1 MNPNLHVAQKC
12 ERTHERYL
20 RSSTTTNHTNQL
32 RATAPL
38 GIGIYTSFWL
48 LYDCLDAIE
57 IPRLEPRLQRRY
69 LQLVQA
75 HMKSA
80 NRNAAGPSL
89 RPGENQAFSAT
100 QATWRFLSN
109 PNVGLSD
116 LIEPLREV
124 GRQAEQKSRSDFVLL
139 AHDWC
144 KIDYKSHT
152 SKKDLRQITH
162 QDDVG
167 YEMSTSLLIDA
178 SSGESL
184 APMQLH
190 LKTGK
195 AVHSTGEQPPE
206 LDAHRLNQLTPT
218 MTESRQ
224 WGLERQ
230 IVHVIDREA
239 NTLGRLRTW
248 HEAGHQF
255 LVRCDDRRV
264 MWNDESVLISEIEE
278 YFDREILFQPV
289 GEARFHGKTA
299 SQEVAETEIVL
310 YRSHSEVADG
320 KKRQVRGNPITVRL
334 VVTRLLDE
342 EDYVLAQWT
351 LLCNV
356 FDPAITGRQIALWY
370 YWRWL
375 IETYFKLLKSHGQEL
390 EHWQQQTGEA
400 IARRILVASMACVAV
415 LRLQHDSSEEAAE
428 NRRLLIRLSGRQ
440 MKYGIE
446 STPPALLAGLMALL
460 AITDILE
467 SPDVDIGS
475 LKRLAKNAFPF
486 RFV

>member
-1 MNPNLHVAQKC
+1 
-12 ERTHERYL
+12 
-20 RSSTTTNHTNQL
+20 
-32 RATAPL
+32 
-38 GIGIYTSFWL
+38 
-48 LYDCLDAIE
+48 
-57 IPRLEPRLQRRY
+57 
-69 LQLVQA
+69 
-75 HMKSA
+75 MKSA
-80 NRNAAGPSL
+80 NRNAAGPAL
-89 RPGENQAFSAT
+89 RAGENQAFAAT

-109 PNVGLSD
+109 PNVGLID
-116 LIEPLREV
+116 LMEPLREV
-124 GRQAEQKSRSDFVLL
+124 GRQATHRCESDYVLL

-144 KIDYKSHT
+144 KIDYGDHT

-162 QDDVG
+162 KNDIG

-178 SSGESL
+178 ASGQSL

-195 AVHSTGEQPPE
+195 AVHSTGKEPPA
-206 LDAHRLNQLTPT
+206 LDAHRLDQLTPT
-218 MTESRQ
+218 MDESRE
-224 WGLERQ
+224 WGLERN

-255 LVRCDDRRV
+255 LIRCDDRRV
-264 MWNDESVLISEIEE
+264 KWHGEQVLISEIEE
-278 YFDREILFQPV
+278 CFDREMLFQPV

-299 SQEVAETEIVL
+299 YQEVAETEIVL
-310 YRSHSEVADG
+310 HRSHSAVVDG
-320 KKRQVRGNPITVRL
+320 KKRQLRGKPLTVRL

-342 EDYVLAQWT
+342 DGYVLAQWT

-356 FDPAITGRQIALWY
+356 FDPAISGHQIALWY

-415 LRLQHDSSEEAAE
+415 LQLQHDSSEAATKKK
-428 NRRLLIRLSGRQ
+428 RVLIRLSGRQ
-440 MKYGIE
+440 MKHGVE
-446 STPPALLAGLMALL
+446 STPPALLAGLMTLF
-460 AITDILE
+460 AITDVLE
-467 SPDVDIGS
+467 SPDVDIGM
-475 LKRLAKNAFPF
+475 LKRLAENALPF
-486 RFV
+486 QLV